1 MLAAIAPIAVKALG
15 SEDKKVL
22 DADIAEM
29 APSLQGAF
37 SGLSGDK
44 LEHLCRKLL
53 VEHQNIS
60 VVLPGETSPKLLD
73 KDLANEVFC
82 GDIQDMFILMWYVI
96 QVNFGGFFQESRRPI
111 WSGRRPSEESPEY
124 QRYGSLDLTQFTEL
138 EMRMYVLIK
147 ARLASMTELKEVYT
161 LDEALKLYALYQME
175 NDVEACRLNEL
186 RAEGG
191 GGH

>member
-1 MLAAIAPIAVKALG
+1 MKQLTPIVKEIGDTKYYIRPFPAFTAANMTGDLANVATPMLAAIAPIAVKALG

-60 VVLPGETSPKLLD
+60 VFVP
-73 KDLANEVFC
+73 
-82 GDIQDMFILMWYVI
+82 
-96 QVNFGGFFQESRRPI
+96 
-111 WSGRRPSEESPEY
+111 
-124 QRYGSLDLTQFTEL
+124 
-138 EMRMYVLIK
+138 
-147 ARLASMTELKEVYT
+147 
-161 LDEALKLYALYQME
+161 
-175 NDVEACRLNEL
+175 
-186 RAEGG
+186 
-191 GGH
+191 

>member
-1 MLAAIAPIAVKALG
+1 MKQLTPIVKEIGDTKYYIRPFPAFTAANMTGDLANVATPMLAAIAPIAVKALG

-60 VVLPGETSPKLLD
+60 VVPPGETSPKLLN

-96 QVNFGGFFQESRRPI
+96 QVNFGGFFKNLAARF
-111 WSGRRPSEESPEY
+111 G
-124 QRYGSLDLTQFTEL
+124 LDGDLLKRVQNTSVTAPLT
-138 EMRMYVLIK
+138 
-147 ARLASMTELKEVYT
+147 
-161 LDEALKLYALYQME
+161 
-175 NDVEACRLNEL
+175 
-186 RAEGG
+186 
-191 GGH
+191 